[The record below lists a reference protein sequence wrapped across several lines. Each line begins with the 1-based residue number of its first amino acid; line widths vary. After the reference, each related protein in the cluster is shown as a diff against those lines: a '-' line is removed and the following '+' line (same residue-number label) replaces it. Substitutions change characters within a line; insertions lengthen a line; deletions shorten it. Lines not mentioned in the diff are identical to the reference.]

1 MDFKVPFAFCQYKYG
16 VTDQAA
22 FPLAERVCQDRN
34 SQRPEFPP
42 GCELF
47 QSKSDAAL
55 LISTLGLTF
64 YHETL
69 QLQIPPAAVPGDVI
83 WRSQAI
89 EEYVA
94 LLILSQVQI

>member
-1 MDFKVPFAFCQYKYG
+1 MSVKVRRVLSVSLYPRAVLWLFLPGDNWCSAVLGMDFKVPFAFCQYEYG

-47 QSKSDAAL
+47 QSKSDPAL
-55 LISTLGLTF
+55 LVSALGL
-64 YHETL
+64 
-69 QLQIPPAAVPGDVI
+69 I
-83 WRSQAI
+83 S
-89 EEYVA
+89 
-94 LLILSQVQI
+94 

>member
-1 MDFKVPFAFCQYKYG
+1 MSLYLYVLLWLLFSGDNWCSAVLGMDFKVPFAFCQYEYG

-47 QSKSDAAL
+47 QSKSDPSL
-55 LISTLGLTF
+55 LISALGLTF
-64 YHETL
+64 
-69 QLQIPPAAVPGDVI
+69 
-83 WRSQAI
+83 
-89 EEYVA
+89 
-94 LLILSQVQI
+94 

>member
-1 MDFKVPFAFCQYKYG
+1 MSLYPHAVLWLFFPGNNWCSAVLGMDFKVPFAFYQYEYG

-47 QSKSDAAL
+47 QSKSDPGL
-55 LISTLGLTF
+55 LISALGLTF
-64 YHETL
+64 
-69 QLQIPPAAVPGDVI
+69 
-83 WRSQAI
+83 
-89 EEYVA
+89 
-94 LLILSQVQI
+94 